1 MSSEVEAV
9 RREGER
15 DREVVVSSAVTAA
28 RQQWLA
34 AQEDAIKVS
43 ITSL

>member
-1 MSSEVEAV
+1 MEREREEG
-9 RREGER
+9 RRERE
-15 DREVVVSSAVTAA
+15 REVVVSSAVTAA